1 MNSGQRI
8 IAAASVAEAA
18 TGLGL
23 VAVPSVVVG
32 LLLGAELEGVAIVLS
47 RVAVIALISLA
58 IACWPDGDTERAG
71 RSYFGMLLYN
81 ALVALLLLSVGIS
94 EEASG
99 PLLWPVALLHGVLS
113 VLLAWAWSRQR

>member
-47 RVAVIALISLA
+47 RVAGIALISLA

-81 ALVALLLLSVGIS
+81 ALVAVLLLIVGIGG
-94 EEASG
+94 EASG
-99 PLLWPVALLHGVLS
+99 ALLWPVVLLHGVLS

>member
-1 MNSGQRI
+1 MKSGQRI

-23 VAVPSVVVG
+23 VAVPYVVVG

-47 RVAVIALISLA
+47 RVAGIALISLA

-81 ALVALLLLSVGIS
+81 ALVAVLLLIVGIGG
-94 EEASG
+94 EASG
-99 PLLWPVALLHGVLS
+99 ALLWPVVLLHGVLS

>member
-32 LLLGAELEGVAIVLS
+32 LLLDAEPEGIAIVLS
-47 RVAVIALISLA
+47 RVAGIALISLA
-58 IACWPDGDTERAG
+58 IACWPDGDTKGAG

-81 ALVALLLLSVGIS
+81 ALVALLLLSVGIGG
-94 EEASG
+94 EASG
-99 PLLWPVALLHGVLS
+99 ALLWPVVLLHGVLS